1 MGKKKIIINIITV
14 IICLLI
20 LAGGFFTYK
29 YFTTDKEETLEKEE
43 ISSEPIFTTEN
54 YPKVDGSTATLPL
67 AEAFQANFT
76 GQSIDDV
83 DVTHS
88 KTHQAYEN
96 LINKDVD
103 LILVTEPSDEELKM
117 AKDAGIEL
125 EVTKVVNEGFVF
137 FLNKYNPVNSLTLEQ
152 IQGIYSGEI
161 TNWKEVGGTDQDII
175 AYQRPTNSG
184 SQTGMLSLV
193 MKGKKMVEA
202 PKETIAESMFDI
214 IDVVS
219 NYENG
224 ANSIGYSYY
233 YYANTMYLSD
243 DIKLLSVNGV
253 EPNNE
258 TIGSGEYPILTAYYI
273 VNRKDDISEDA
284 KTLKENMLSAR
295 GQKVAEEAGYVPIQ
309 K

>member
-1 MGKKKIIINIITV
+1 MGKKKIIINVVTV

-20 LAGGFFTYK
+20 LAGGFFAYR
-29 YFTTDKEETLEKEE
+29 YFTTEKEEILIDKE
-43 ISSEPIFTTEN
+43 ISSEPIFTAEN
-54 YPKVDGSTATLPL
+54 YPKVDGSTATVPL

-76 GQSIDDV
+76 GQSKDDV
-83 DVTHS
+83 EVTHS

-96 LINKDVD
+96 LINKDLD
-103 LILVTEPSDEELKM
+103 LILVTEPSEEELQM
-117 AKDAGIEL
+117 AKDAGVEL

-161 TNWKEVGGTDQDII
+161 TNWKEVGGTDQEII

-193 MKGKKMVEA
+193 MKDKKIAEA
-202 PKETIAESMFDI
+202 PKETIADSMFDI

>member
-1 MGKKKIIINIITV
+1 MGKKKIIINVITV
-14 IICLLI
+14 VICLLI
-20 LAGGFFTYK
+20 LAGGFFAYK
-29 YFTTDKEETLEKEE
+29 YFTTEKVEEE
-43 ISSEPIFTTEN
+43 ISEEEISTEPIFTAEN
-54 YPKVDGSTATLPL
+54 YPKVDGSTATAPL

-76 GQSIDDV
+76 GQNIEDV
-83 DVTHS
+83 EVTHS
-88 KTHQAYEN
+88 KTHQAYEK
-96 LINKDVD
+96 LINKELD
-103 LILVTEPSDEELKM
+103 LILVTEPSEEELQM
-117 AKDAGIEL
+117 AKDAGVEL

-193 MKGKKMVEA
+193 MKDKKIADA
-202 PKETIAESMFDI
+202 PTEIIAGSMYDI

-258 TIGSGEYPILTAYYI
+258 TIGNGEYPILTAYYI
-273 VNRKDDISEDA
+273 VNRKDDISDDA

-295 GQKVAEEAGYVPIQ
+295 GQKVAEQAGYVPIS
-309 K
+309 